1 MNGSQD
7 TLLDTDW
14 TGIKGKGDGSLRIS
28 RPKESNLSHPNIC
41 ALILR
46 DQFYKFEKLGNVERE
61 QSGTGHIR
69 PHSVHTL
76 STPYNFLSIHVRQ
89 RYLVLANEK

>member
-1 MNGSQD
+1 MGLK

-14 TGIKGKGDGSLRIS
+14 TGIQGKGGGSPRVP
-28 RPKESNLSHPNIC
+28 RPKESNSSHPNIC

-61 QSGTGHIR
+61 QSGTGLIR
-69 PHSVHTL
+69 PHPVHTL
-76 STPYNFLSIHVRQ
+76 QFPFNPCQ
-89 RYLVLANEK
+89 RKKSVIG